1 MSRMKAIVFD
11 FIQNQIYTN
20 QEQVNGLTTKQVDE
34 ALNLQRSNASTLLNQ
49 LVQEKKLVKS
59 TSRPVLYS
67 LAEPIAEKDA
77 FDVIIGANQ
86 SLKNAIQL
94 AKAAVLYPKNPLNVL
109 IQAKPGC
116 GTSYFVDTLV
126 DFAKQRQ
133 VLTKEAPYI
142 KINCRNYSKDPHL
155 LDEDLFGTNED
166 YANSVF
172 EKAWSGILFL
182 EAYDSLNTKQQ
193 NKILDFLNNKIP
205 LFQEKKQSQPNNV
218 MVILSIMPSKELL
231 INQAIPLTI
240 ELPEI
245 EKRSYKERFDL
256 INHFFSREAVHSRRT
271 IVVPSE
277 VIRGLLLANFSYQVK
292 ELKMDITAACAK
304 GYVRVINE
312 GDQDIALS
320 LADFKPEIKQSLLR
334 VKENAMVF
342 DELFGNVEHI
352 IYDKNEGYLKE
363 FGKNERLY
371 LYEEIRNQ
379 YQSLSES
386 GINELTITPLMNK
399 YVQNLFNKYNY
410 YNVFDDQYNITQLA
424 KIVDAKVIQIVDF
437 WLKTCKKELNRE
449 FKSSVFYGLC
459 LHINSLLTLASN
471 RQTLSQEEVT
481 QFIQQYPEEYAL
493 SVQLSIELKKQLNLN
508 LPKDEII
515 LILLFLINQEQTQ
528 LTGHPVLLYIMH
540 GNRTAS
546 SLAETTNMLTQ
557 TNNIYSYDMKLDST
571 PRQSMIEIKQVIKRI
586 DQGQGVIVLY
596 DMGSIK
602 TIVETIA
609 EELNCKLR
617 LIYLPITLI
626 GIEAARKSAMETDID
641 YVYHTVSM
649 SMNDLLQKAE
659 KGYELIITLCHTG
672 EGGAEQL
679 KRYIESYSKLGM
691 KVKALAI
698 SSRNELIKEVSN
710 LKKVYKVHAFVG
722 TYDPNIFGIPFIS
735 IGKVFET
742 PKETLDRLLLFEPV
756 KTQFFDYTEVYN
768 YLADSFKYTDIGKLK
783 MVLPEV
789 IDEIC
794 ALYPLSLDQS
804 IGLFMHLACLIERL
818 LENRSPNIAKAN
830 LAVMKTFKQDA
841 LIIAKILRKLEKSFD
856 VLINDLE
863 LSTILLI
870 IKKL

>member
-1 MSRMKAIVFD
+1 
-11 FIQNQIYTN
+11 
-20 QEQVNGLTTKQVDE
+20 
-34 ALNLQRSNASTLLNQ
+34 
-49 LVQEKKLVKS
+49 
-59 TSRPVLYS
+59 
-67 LAEPIAEKDA
+67 
-77 FDVIIGANQ
+77 
-86 SLKNAIQL
+86 
-94 AKAAVLYPKNPLNVL
+94 
-109 IQAKPGC
+109 
-116 GTSYFVDTLV
+116 
-126 DFAKQRQ
+126 
-133 VLTKEAPYI
+133 
-142 KINCRNYSKDPHL
+142 H
-155 LDEDLFGTNED
+155 
-166 YANSVF
+166 
-172 EKAWSGILFL
+172 
-182 EAYDSLNTKQQ
+182 
-193 NKILDFLNNKIP
+193 
-205 LFQEKKQSQPNNV
+205 
-218 MVILSIMPSKELL
+218 
-231 INQAIPLTI
+231 
-240 ELPEI
+240 
-245 EKRSYKERFDL
+245 
-256 INHFFSREAVHSRRT
+256 
-271 IVVPSE
+271 
-277 VIRGLLLANFSYQVK
+277 
-292 ELKMDITAACAK
+292 
-304 GYVRVINE
+304 
-312 GDQDIALS
+312 
-320 LADFKPEIKQSLLR
+320 
-334 VKENAMVF
+334 
-342 DELFGNVEHI
+342 
-352 IYDKNEGYLKE
+352 
-363 FGKNERLY
+363 
-371 LYEEIRNQ
+371 
-379 YQSLSES
+379 
-386 GINELTITPLMNK
+386 
-399 YVQNLFNKYNY
+399 
-410 YNVFDDQYNITQLA
+410 NITQLA

-571 PRQSMIEIKQVIKRI
+571 PRQSMIEIKEVIKRI

-722 TYDPNIFGIPFIS
+722 T
-735 IGKVFET
+735 
-742 PKETLDRLLLFEPV
+742 
-756 KTQFFDYTEVYN
+756 
-768 YLADSFKYTDIGKLK
+768 
-783 MVLPEV
+783 
-789 IDEIC
+789 
-794 ALYPLSLDQS
+794 
-804 IGLFMHLACLIERL
+804 
-818 LENRSPNIAKAN
+818 
-830 LAVMKTFKQDA
+830 
-841 LIIAKILRKLEKSFD
+841 
-856 VLINDLE
+856 
-863 LSTILLI
+863 
-870 IKKL
+870 